1 MEPPRRWPP
10 WVVAAIVFT
19 VAVTV
24 LVAWVI
30 YYLATHGFGE

>member
-1 MEPPRRWPP
+1 M
-10 WVVAAIVFT
+10 VGAAIVFA

-30 YYLATHGFGE
+30 YYLATHGFGD